1 MISEYVKLG
10 DLPNKKLYM
19 LDTFC
24 GIPERY
30 RDEPTAGVFEEFYGD
45 SYEQV
50 CETFA
55 GIENAIV
62 VRGVIPDTLHEVKAE
77 SICFLSIDLN
87 VAGPSVAAVEYFWPK
102 MSLGAPIVFDD
113 YNFRFFVNQKIAL
126 DKFATRVGATIL
138 ALPTGQGLLIKA

>member
-1 MISEYVKLG
+1 MIAEYVKLG

-19 LDTFC
+19 LDTFR

-30 RDEPTAGVFEEFYGD
+30 RDEPTAGVFEGIYGD

-50 CETFA
+50 RKAFA
-55 GIENAIV
+55 GIENAII
-62 VRGVIPDTLHEVKAE
+62 VRGVIPDTLHEVKAD

-87 VAGPSVAAVEYFWPK
+87 VAAPSVAAVEYFWPK

-113 YNFRFFVNQKIAL
+113 YNFRFFVNQKVAL
-126 DKFATRVGATIL
+126 DVFAARVGATIL